1 MIKRLRAS
9 RFRSLG
15 KDVTVEFGPLTVL
28 VGQNSAGKSN
38 VIDALV
44 FLADCMQIGLEGAV
58 TKRQGIAAIRHGSG
72 GRPFDISLQ
81 VEVDRDG
88 VLGHYEVVLTGD
100 RVEEYRVKRE
110 CARVNGTQF
119 VVDNGVWAGPADLRP
134 QTQPTALALPALAG
148 DARFAALAQA
158 LRSMASYSIFP
169 DVLRTPQKYDPRR
182 PMDRLGQNWAS
193 ILKDQ
198 PEESWKPDLV
208 AVLNKLTGDVADV
221 KFDQVAGFLV
231 LQFKHGR
238 DVSGKRKQWFEA
250 AQESDGTLRV
260 AWDDHGLV
268 AASATR
274 ADCHRRARASV
285 HPGALRLLCDYIKEG
300 ATGGQVVLT
309 THSPDLLA
317 LLSADEVRVVERSG
331 DETQVA
337 PLDDAQ
343 REVVTQGLFSLGDVM
358 RAEGLRARQLDLP
371 FPERVPAGDRDE
383 TEMER
388 VPAGDRDQT
397 ETERVPAGVRDETE
411 R

>member
-1 MIKRLRAS
+1 MIQRLKAS

-15 KDVTVEFGPLTVL
+15 RDVTVDFGPLTVL

-88 VLGHYEVVLTGD
+88 TVAHYEVVLTGD

-119 VVDNGVWAGPADLRP
+119 TVDNGVWAGPADLRP
-134 QTQPTALALPALAG
+134 QIQPTALALPALAG
-148 DARFAALAQA
+148 DARFASLAHA
-158 LRSMASYSIFP
+158 LRSIASYSIFP
-169 DVLRTPQKYDPRR
+169 DVLRAPQKYDPRR
-182 PMDRLGQNWAS
+182 PMDRQGQNWVS

-221 KFDQVAGFLV
+221 KFEQVAGFLV
-231 LQFKHGR
+231 LQFKHER
-238 DVSGKRKQWFEA
+238 DASAKRKQWFEA

-260 AWDDHGLV
+260 AGMITALLQRPRPEV
-268 AASATR
+268 IAIEEPELT
-274 ADCHRRARASV
+274 V

-300 ATGGQVVLT
+300 AIGGQVVLT

-337 PLDDAQ
+337 PLEDAQ

-358 RAEGLRARQLDLP
+358 RAEGLRPKQMELP
-371 FPERVPAGDRDE
+371 FPERSPAGDRDK
-383 TEMER
+383 TS
-388 VPAGDRDQT
+388 
-397 ETERVPAGVRDETE
+397 TERVPEGDRDKTSTE